1 MTTPWRT
8 MLALTMAVPLCSA
21 CNNSQEDARRY
32 IEQSEEQWAAS
43 VATSDSSV
51 VQRIL
56 ADDVVWVFDGRIL
69 NKAQA
74 VTDAAQGPGPFLS
87 NRANSINIRFFGDS
101 IAVAQGSETWTKRK
115 DSGQTTG
122 RFVWTDT
129 WIRRNGQWQIVAAE
143 DVIAPSEAPHAP

>member
-1 MTTPWRT
+1 MAKPWRM
-8 MLALTMAVPLCSA
+8 MLALTMAVTLSSA
-21 CNNSQEDARRY
+21 CNNSQEEARRY
-32 IEQSEEQWAAS
+32 IEQSEEQWATS

-74 VTDAAQGPGPFLS
+74 VTEAAQGPGPFLS
-87 NRANSINIRFFGDS
+87 NRANSITIRFFGDS
-101 IAVAQGSETWTKRK
+101 TAVAQGSETWTMRK
-115 DSGQTTG
+115 DSAQTTG

-129 WIRRNGQWQIVAAE
+129 WVRRNGQWQIVAAE
-143 DVIAPSEAPHAP
+143 DVIVPSEAPHAP

>member
-1 MTTPWRT
+1 MTKPWRT

-21 CNNSQEDARRY
+21 CNNSQEEARRY

-43 VATSDSSV
+43 VATADSSV

-74 VTDAAQGPGPFLS
+74 VTEAAQGPGPFLS

-101 IAVAQGSETWTKRK
+101 TAVAQGSETWTKRK
-115 DSGQTTG
+115 DLAQTTG

-129 WIRRNGQWQIVAAE
+129 WVRRNGQWQIVAAE
-143 DVIAPSEAPHAP
+143 DVIAPAEAPHAP